1 MRSHAKAAT
10 AGSNLRRV
18 GLPRLAFLCVPALLL
33 AALFAAPAQAAPET
47 IAEFGPNAGQVWG
60 PAGVA
65 LDRASGDLYVAD
77 NTNFRIDKF
86 DSDGN
91 FLLAWGFGVADGTT
105 PELQTCGPEATP
117 PTSTCFR
124 GIPGVGAGGV
134 VPDGVAVDQSSGAV
148 YVSEGVSRWR
158 VSKFTSSGQFVFMV
172 GRNVNE
178 TKVAEGGATQAE
190 KNICTAAS
198 GDTCGAGE
206 AGAGPNEF
214 SAAIGESSFHL
225 GSVAVD
231 SAGVVWVGSLD
242 RLSSFDASGA
252 PGAEIALPGAGLTQ
266 SLAFDSADNFYV
278 INQLL
283 PGVRKLEAG
292 TGTLLETLDEAGQPR
307 TVTLDEDDN
316 IYVGDTTSP
325 YRFKLY
331 NPAGEQTAQFGA
343 GQVIGTPAADNEGG
357 GNALAVDKDTGTLY
371 AASSR
376 TAESESV
383 VQAFPLP
390 EPGPLVEDQ
399 GFEGVEPTTATLTAR
414 INPENEQTTYHF
426 EYGTT
431 TGYGQSTSIETLGAE
446 EFEAED
452 VAVGIEGLIPNT
464 TYHFRVIAE
473 NECEPV
479 ANPGHICTATGPDQ
493 TFTTLPAVRID
504 PQWAS
509 D

>member
-1 MRSHAKAAT
+1 MRRHAKAAT

-18 GLPRLAFLCVPALLL
+18 GAPRLAFLCVPAFLLF
-33 AALFAAPAQAAPET
+33 ALFAASAQAAPET
-47 IAEFGPNAGQVWG
+47 VAEFGEKAGQVRG
-60 PAGVA
+60 PEGVA

-77 NTNFRIDKF
+77 FNNHRIDKF

-105 PELQTCGPEATP
+105 PAPQTCGPEATP
-117 PTSTCFR
+117 PTSRCFNS
-124 GIPGVGAGGV
+124 ILASGAGSV
-134 VPDGVAVDQSSGAV
+134 FPTGVAVDQSTGAV
-148 YVSEGVSRWR
+148 YVSEGFTRWR
-158 VSKFTSSGQFVFMV
+158 VSKFTSSGQFLFMV

-206 AGAGPNEF
+206 AGTGPNEF
-214 SAAIGESSFHL
+214 STPVGEGNVNL

-278 INQLL
+278 INQSL

-325 YRFKLY
+325 YRFKVY

-343 GQVIGTPAADNEGG
+343 GQVIGAPGAGNPGG

-371 AASSR
+371 AASSSSAP
-376 TAESESV
+376 AESA

-399 GFEGVEPTTATLTAR
+399 GVEGVEPTTATLTAT
-414 INPENEQTTYHF
+414 INPENEQTTYRF
-426 EYGTT
+426 EYGSDES
-431 TGYGQSTSIETLGAE
+431 YGQSTLAQTLPAE

-452 VAVGIEGLIPNT
+452 V
-464 TYHFRVIAE
+464 
-473 NECEPV
+473 
-479 ANPGHICTATGPDQ
+479 
-493 TFTTLPAVRID
+493 
-504 PQWAS
+504 
-509 D
+509 